1 MNEKI
6 LQKKLKKSFVA
17 ASLIGLL
24 IVVFSIATVAILN
37 HSLNQMTLEEMKTE
51 TEEYSRRIQQQIKKN
66 FQILQTFAVFLGD
79 FNLNDQTSFAESLQ
93 DANEKNDFLSM
104 GYFDKSGE
112 GVLATLGQDVKKNIP
127 NSSLNGEVREVV
139 SKALSGEQT
148 VSGVFDS
155 RVAEARIFVY
165 GVPVYQNGEVT
176 GTLTASDRMNDFAD
190 ILTGSNT
197 LSGNGY
203 LHLIESDG
211 TFLIRSS
218 RSVIQ
223 EEADS
228 VFDGSY
234 FSQKEQ
240 ERIRQTMEEGESL
253 FSSFHYQGKDYQVF
267 LQPVGVNHWYLLC
280 VNTRE
285 EISGAAYQM
294 VRITVVTLVC
304 ILILSL
310 LLLVFSYRLL
320 YSNNRALNRLAY
332 QDGLT
337 GADNLQRFRQTL
349 TALCEKKG
357 ARGSV
362 AALNVRQ
369 FKFINEIFGREF
381 ADQLLCRIKENI
393 QENLE
398 LEEFFCRDNGDLF
411 YVYLKDTDRERV
423 RTRIEHILQQ
433 VSHSSLSD
441 HKNYQVLM
449 YAGVVIFDE
458 ENVYRHD
465 RGDALLTHVL
475 FALATAKTLP
485 SNSVWFYDKERHKA
499 EELENYVE
507 SHMHQALE
515 KQEFR
520 LFLQP
525 KFDLNTNRLAGAEAL
540 VRWITE
546 EGRMIF
552 PNQFIPLFEENGF
565 CVQLDF
571 YMVEQACR
579 QIRQWLN
586 AGITPIPISINQSK
600 RLFYETDYIENL
612 RSLTEKYEI
621 PATLITLEILEGL
634 AMENVEELNQKIGK
648 LQELGF
654 RVSMDDFG
662 SGYSSLNTLGN
673 LNIDELKLDQGFLF
687 AIAGG
692 QGERFKL
699 IMEKVVSLT
708 KSLHISTVVEGVETE
723 EDEALIKSLGC
734 DLGQGYYY
742 SRPISA
748 VEFNKKYMEAQ
759 KDES

>member
-1 MNEKI
+1 
-6 LQKKLKKSFVA
+6 
-17 ASLIGLL
+17 
-24 IVVFSIATVAILN
+24 
-37 HSLNQMTLEEMKTE
+37 
-51 TEEYSRRIQQQIKKN
+51 
-66 FQILQTFAVFLGD
+66 
-79 FNLNDQTSFAESLQ
+79 
-93 DANEKNDFLSM
+93 
-104 GYFDKSGE
+104 
-112 GVLATLGQDVKKNIP
+112 
-127 NSSLNGEVREVV
+127 
-139 SKALSGEQT
+139 
-148 VSGVFDS
+148 
-155 RVAEARIFVY
+155 
-165 GVPVYQNGEVT
+165 
-176 GTLTASDRMNDFAD
+176 
-190 ILTGSNT
+190 
-197 LSGNGY
+197 
-203 LHLIESDG
+203 
-211 TFLIRSS
+211 
-218 RSVIQ
+218 
-223 EEADS
+223 
-228 VFDGSY
+228 
-234 FSQKEQ
+234 
-240 ERIRQTMEEGESL
+240 
-253 FSSFHYQGKDYQVF
+253 
-267 LQPVGVNHWYLLC
+267 
-280 VNTRE
+280 
-285 EISGAAYQM
+285 
-294 VRITVVTLVC
+294 
-304 ILILSL
+304 
-310 LLLVFSYRLL
+310 
-320 YSNNRALNRLAY
+320 
-332 QDGLT
+332 
-337 GADNLQRFRQTL
+337 
-349 TALCEKKG
+349 
-357 ARGSV
+357 
-362 AALNVRQ
+362 
-369 FKFINEIFGREF
+369 
-381 ADQLLCRIKENI
+381 
-393 QENLE
+393 
-398 LEEFFCRDNGDLF
+398 
-411 YVYLKDTDRERV
+411 
-423 RTRIEHILQQ
+423 
-433 VSHSSLSD
+433 
-441 HKNYQVLM
+441 
-449 YAGVVIFDE
+449 
-458 ENVYRHD
+458 
-465 RGDALLTHVL
+465 
-475 FALATAKTLP
+475 
-485 SNSVWFYDKERHKA
+485 
-499 EELENYVE
+499 
-507 SHMHQALE
+507 MHQALE

-723 EDEALIKSLGC
+723 ADEALIKSLGC